1 MPVPAVERVLSADA
15 PVLQSALHDLR
26 IAVRALRLRPAFT
39 TTALLTLALGIG
51 ANTAVFSVVR
61 AVLLKPLP
69 YATPQELVGLWPGH
83 FFSNAEMLYLQ
94 EHSQALE
101 RVELFSPGWSIA
113 LTGDGEPAQLVGAR
127 TSGGFFDGLG
137 VRPVLG
143 RSFTAE
149 DSRPGSSDVVMLS
162 YELWRSRFGG
172 DPGAVGRRVTLDGLP
187 HTIVGVMPPDF
198 RFFRNDVQVWTPL
211 TVDPA
216 AWYHRG
222 GTSIGIGRLA
232 QGATAASALAEL
244 RTFIEPMREAF
255 QYPVDYG
262 EDVAVVSL
270 HEMLV
275 GDIRTTLYVLFGAVG
290 FIVLIAVAN
299 VGNLLLVRAAERR
312 REIAVRVALG
322 AGRGGIVRQFLVE
335 SMALAA
341 VGGALGLALGWLGVK
356 ALRRILP
363 GDTPRLDEVSVDLT
377 VLAVCAAV
385 AAIAGIL
392 FGLVPALV
400 AARTDPQGA
409 LRARTES
416 SGGRAGERVRGSFV
430 AAEIALAFVLVV
442 GAGLMLR
449 TLWNLSRVD
458 PGFRSEN
465 VLTFSLQK
473 AGGGGERQRYYSEV
487 VDRLTRIPGLRSAGA
502 IHHLPLS
509 GFSWYSDLDVEG
521 RPLGPDQAPPRAGW
535 RLILGDY
542 FQAMGIPVISGRT
555 FSHNDDSTA
564 APVAIVSQ
572 ALADR
577 IWPGESALGKRFTAG
592 NATLRRPVTVVGVV
606 GNVRHDALAET
617 PAIELYR
624 PATQQLAGA
633 MQYTVRTSG
642 DPLAL
647 AATVREAV
655 RSIDPNVPIANLR
668 SLDAVIAQS
677 VAGPRVVMSLLL
689 VFALIGLAL
698 GAVGV
703 FGVVAFAV
711 SQRTHEIG
719 VRIALGARGAS
730 IARMVVWSG
739 ARYALFGLVFGL
751 GAALILSRA
760 MRGLV
765 FGVGTTDPATY
776 VALAVVLFSVVV
788 LASLIPAWRATQVD
802 AMAMLRSE

>member
-1 MPVPAVERVLSADA
+1 M
-15 PVLQSALHDLR
+15 LQSTLHDLR
-26 IAVRALRLRPAFT
+26 IAFRALWLRPAFT

-51 ANTAVFSVVR
+51 ANTAVFSVVH
-61 AVLLKPLP
+61 AILLKPLP
-69 YATPQELVGLWPGH
+69 YAAPQELVGLWPGH
-83 FFSNAEMLYLQ
+83 FFSNAEMLFLQ
-94 EHSQALE
+94 ERSRSLE

-113 LTGDGEPAQLVGAR
+113 LSGDGEPAQLVGAR

-137 VRPVLG
+137 VPPVLG

-149 DSRPGSSDVVMLS
+149 DVRPGSSDVVMLS
-162 YELWRSRFGG
+162 YELWQSRFGG
-172 DPGAVGRRVTLDGLP
+172 DPEAIGRRVTLDGSP
-187 HTIVGVMPPDF
+187 HTIVGVMPSRF
-198 RFFRNDVQVWTPL
+198 RFYRNDVQVWTPL

-222 GTSIGIGRLA
+222 GTSVGIGRLA
-232 QGATAASALAEL
+232 QGATPATALAEL

-255 QYPVDYG
+255 QYPADYG
-262 EDVAVVSL
+262 GDVGVVSL

-275 GDIRTTLYVLFGAVG
+275 GDIRKTLYILFGAVA

-341 VGGALGLALGWLGVK
+341 AGGALGLALGWLGVE

-363 GDTPRLDEVSVDLT
+363 ADTPRLDEVSVDLT
-377 VLAVCAAV
+377 VLAVCATV
-385 AAIAGIL
+385 TAIAGIL

-400 AARTDPQGA
+400 ASRTDPQGA

-416 SGGRAGERVRGSFV
+416 SGGRAGERVRGAFV
-430 AAEIALAFVLVV
+430 ATEIALAFVLVV

-473 AGGGGERQRYYSEV
+473 SGGDASRRLYYSEV
-487 VDRLTRIPGLRSAGA
+487 GDRIARIPGVRSAGA
-502 IHHLPLS
+502 IHHLPLG
-509 GFSWYSDLDVEG
+509 GFSWYSDLEVEG
-521 RPLGPDQAPPRAGW
+521 RPLDPDQAPPQAGW
-535 RLILGDY
+535 RIILGDY
-542 FQAMGIPVISGRT
+542 FQAMGIPVIAGRA
-555 FSHNDDSTA
+555 FEHNDDSTA

-572 ALADR
+572 ALAEK
-577 IWPGESALGKRFTAG
+577 IWPGENALGKRFTAG

-606 GNVRHDALAET
+606 GNVRHDALAGT
-617 PAIELYR
+617 PAMELYR

-633 MQYTVRTSG
+633 MQYTVRTTG
-642 DPLAL
+642 DPLAF

-655 RSIDPNVPIANLR
+655 RSIDPNVPVANLR
-668 SLDAVIAQS
+668 SLDAVVSQS

-689 VFALIGLAL
+689 AFALIGLAL

-739 ARYALFGLVFGL
+739 ARYALVGLVFGL
-751 GAALILSRA
+751 GAALVLSRV

-765 FGVGTTDPATY
+765 FGVGTTDPVTY
-776 VALAVVLFSVVV
+776 VALAAVLFGVVV